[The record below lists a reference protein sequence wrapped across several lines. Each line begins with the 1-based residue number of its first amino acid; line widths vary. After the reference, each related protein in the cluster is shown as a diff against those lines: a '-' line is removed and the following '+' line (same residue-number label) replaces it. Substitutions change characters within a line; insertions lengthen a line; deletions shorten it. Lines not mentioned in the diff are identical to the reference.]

1 MYTITRSDFFKVTSK
16 LKMANT
22 WLNHR
27 LQFMLKN
34 NGQLQRAVQ
43 DNRALYGGLDTWLLS
58 KLKNVHSGLDHVSDI
73 SYSAATGIFDV
84 FKLEFST
91 PMLSYFG
98 INRKILPTI
107 VSNFHDFGY
116 THDSI
121 LGLPVK
127 IDVMISDQSAS
138 LIANRC
144 FNAWSSKITLG
155 TGSFFH
161 VNVGDKCIGS
171 DTTANPLVA
180 WWFPKRSDKPMFKLE
195 FFHESSSESI
205 KFMETVGL
213 ISDVRDLSEMA
224 SSVENSDGVF
234 FIPECF
240 GFIGIK
246 QTTSRLHLIRAVLE
260 NIIFNICSYIFST
273 LNEPNYRPNKIRI
286 DGGISQNDFVCQQI
300 ATLSGINIERA
311 KNSSEL
317 TSVGCAILCAY
328 KCGLL
333 KSLEESENFYESER
347 IFTPAALDSANLRKD
362 YQRFLK
368 VVKKL

>member
-1 MYTITRSDFFKVTSK
+1 MYAITRSDFFKVTSK

-27 LQFMLKN
+27 LQFILKN
-34 NGQLQRAVQ
+34 NRQLQRAVQ
-43 DNRALYGGLDTWLLS
+43 ENRALYGGLDTWLLS
-58 KLKNVHSGLDHVSDI
+58 KLKNVYSGLDHVSDI

-84 FKLEFST
+84 FKLEWSGI
-91 PMLSYFG
+91 MLPYFG
-98 INRKILPTI
+98 INRKILPRI

-116 THDSI
+116 THESV
-121 LGLPVK
+121 LGVPVK

-144 FNAWSSKITLG
+144 FTAWSSKITLG

-161 VNVGDKCIGS
+161 VNVGEKCIGS

-213 ISDVRDLSEMA
+213 ISDVRDLSDMA
-224 SSVENSDGVF
+224 SRADNSDGVF

-240 GFIGIK
+240 GFIGMK
-246 QTTSRLHLIRAVLE
+246 QTTNRLHLIRAVLE
-260 NIIFNICSYIFST
+260 SIVFNICNYIFAT

-311 KNSSEL
+311 MNSSEL

-333 KSLEESENFYESER
+333 ESLEESENFYKSDR
-347 IFTPAALDSANLRKD
+347 IFTPAASASADLRKD